1 LSNLAI
7 SNEVRE
13 NKEYNLNDYFYRSD
27 QFAKDHKGMHLLFNG
42 CSQTFGDGNALEDTW
57 SKIVYNY
64 INDKIDCSGY
74 FNIAF
79 GGNNNFSIIKNTI
92 NYINEYGKPDII
104 VLNLTECWRGYGLSP
119 INSKGGPGLPER
131 NSKEFLHNEKFNYIQ
146 LEETAKNKIIME
158 SMTMYCFDMIKL
170 FTEYCKTNNIKL
182 IMFSWAYYEPLKSF
196 SLRDELVVFGNSLLK
211 NIQEYILIT
220 NQEVENYLLL
230 NSVKNKNDNLFLI
243 AKDKI
248 HAGKGENLYWANKVL
263 ERIFDDYSWN

>member
-1 LSNLAI
+1 M
-7 SNEVRE
+7 
-13 NKEYNLNDYFYRSD
+13 NDYLYRSD
-27 QFAKDHKGMHLLFNG
+27 QFTKFHKGMHLLFNG
-42 CSQTFGDGNALEDTW
+42 CSQTFGEGNILEDTW

-64 INDKIDCSGY
+64 INNKTNCSGY

-79 GGNNNFSIIKNTI
+79 GGNNNFSILKNTI

-104 VLNLTECWRGYGLSP
+104 ILNLTECWRGYEISP
-119 INSKGGPGLPER
+119 VGSKGGSNDLGR
-131 NSKEFLHNEKFNYIQ
+131 NLEQYSNNEKFNYIQ
-146 LEETAKNKIIME
+146 LEETITNKTIME

-196 SLRDELVVFGNSLLK
+196 SLRDELIMFGNSLLT

-220 NQEVENYLLL
+220 NKEVEDYLLL
-230 NSVKNKNDNLFLI
+230 NSLKNQNDNLFLM

-263 ERIFDDYSWN
+263 EKIFDDYSWN

>member
-7 SNEVRE
+7 TDEVKE
-13 NKEYNLNDYFYRSD
+13 DKEYNLNDYFYRSD

-42 CSQTFGDGNALEDTW
+42 CSQTFGDGNVLEDTW

-64 INDKIDCSGY
+64 INDKIGCSGY

-104 VLNLTECWRGYGLSP
+104 ILNLTECWRGYGVSNKKNFSEEE
-119 INSKGGPGLPER
+119 I
-131 NSKEFLHNEKFNYIQ
+131 FNYIQ

-158 SMTMYCFDMIKL
+158 SMTMYCFDIIKL
-170 FTEYCKTNNIKL
+170 FAEYCKTNNIKL
-182 IMFSWAYYEPLKSF
+182 IMFSWAYYEPLEPF
-196 SLRDELVVFGNSLLK
+196 SLRDELVMFGNSLLT

-220 NQEVENYLLL
+220 NKEVENYLLL
-230 NSVKNKNDNLFLI
+230 NSVKNKNNNLFLK
-243 AKDKI
+243 AKNKT
-248 HAGKGENLYWANKVL
+248 HSGQGENLYWANKVL